1 MNSASPERGTPHPSL
16 SRKFTTALNSP
27 LRIRVYFLLLI
38 AVGGAVLVLMLMN
51 LGADERRRN
60 LAATQVEATAAE
72 LAASANAKL
81 VALQTALSATDI
93 LLASGTAAGDLCP
106 AIAQDAV
113 RSLYRRFSVFST
125 TGNLLCSTIPE
136 ARDQPEVIRARAYFQ
151 GALGTGLDQV
161 DGPVVSTLTGRS
173 SIAVAHPLRVG
184 AAIVG
189 VATLSVDTGELLRSE
204 PPLPRGGHAV
214 LVSPSGTTYEASVS
228 SDTSPALPTT
238 VLESLRAAAATTGDC
253 AVLVEDGVAW
263 DCHRVGGTGYLVAT
277 GLPAADIFAVAN
289 ADLRRYQ
296 WQIAAVILVGA
307 GAVLLMDILLL
318 RRIRSA
324 HGLVGGEPL
333 RAGNVFTH
341 DEVDVL
347 NEWAART
354 GAELEVLRAEV
365 AAHERRR
372 GIAGR
377 ELLTSISEAVESR
390 YPFLR
395 HHGDRVGRYSRQIG
409 VRMGI
414 VGEDLDLLAFAGQI
428 HDLGKI
434 VIPDAIYLKPSAL
447 QPIELTHMQ
456 LHATRGAEI
465 AGRMRDIPEQ
475 LAEAIRHHHE
485 RWDGGGYPDGLA
497 GTAIPLWSRIIA
509 VADAYDAMTEERP
522 YRAGPRSH
530 GEAIDI
536 LRDGA
541 GKQWDATA
549 VAAFLDVIQTGEV
562 APKGVIL
569 QMRPASSDE

>member
-1 MNSASPERGTPHPSL
+1 MNLASSDVTPHPSL
-16 SRKFTTALNSP
+16 FRRFTAALNSP
-27 LRIRVYFLLLI
+27 LRARVHFLLI
-38 AVGGAVLVLMLMN
+38 AGAGGVVLALWLMN
-51 LGADERRRN
+51 LGAEERSRE
-60 LAATQVEATAAE
+60 LAAVQVEAAAADI
-72 LAASANAKL
+72 AASANAQL

-93 LLASGTAAGDLCP
+93 LLASGTAASDLCP
-106 AIAQDAV
+106 AIAQEAV

-136 ARDQPEVIRARAYFQ
+136 ARDQPEVIRGRTYFQ
-151 GALGTGLDQV
+151 GAMGTGLDQV

-184 AAIVG
+184 GAIVG
-189 VATLSVDTGELLRSE
+189 VATLSMDTGEMLRSQQ
-204 PPLPRGGHAV
+204 PLPHAARAI
-214 LVSPSGTTYEASVS
+214 LVSPTGATHEVGGAS
-228 SDTSPALPTT
+228 DASPSLPGSI
-238 VLESLRAAAATTGDC
+238 LEPLKTAAATTGDC
-253 AVLVEDGVAW
+253 GVLIENGVVW
-263 DCHRVGGTGYLVAT
+263 DCHPVGGTGYIVAV
-277 GLPAADIFAVAN
+277 GLPAADVFSVAN
-289 ADLRRYQ
+289 AELRRYQ
-296 WQIAAVILVGA
+296 WQIAAVIMVA
-307 GAVLLMDILLL
+307 VGAVLSIDVLLL

-324 HGLVGGEPL
+324 FGRIGREPL
-333 RAGNVFTH
+333 HAGNLFTQ
-341 DEVDVL
+341 DEVDAL
-347 NEWAART
+347 DEWAART
-354 GAELEVLRAEV
+354 GSELETLRAEV

-372 GIAGR
+372 GMAGR

-414 VGEDLDLLAFAGQI
+414 TGDDLDLLAFAGQI

-434 VIPDAIYLKPSAL
+434 VIPDAIYLKPATL

-456 LHATRGAEI
+456 LHASRGAEI

-485 RWDGGGYPDGLA
+485 RWDGGGYPDGLS

-522 YRAGPRSH
+522 YRSGPRSH
-530 GEAIDI
+530 DEAISI

-541 GKQWDATA
+541 GTQWDAAA
-549 VAAFLDVIQTGEV
+549 VAAFLDVIKAGEV

-569 QMRPASSDE
+569 QMRHALSED